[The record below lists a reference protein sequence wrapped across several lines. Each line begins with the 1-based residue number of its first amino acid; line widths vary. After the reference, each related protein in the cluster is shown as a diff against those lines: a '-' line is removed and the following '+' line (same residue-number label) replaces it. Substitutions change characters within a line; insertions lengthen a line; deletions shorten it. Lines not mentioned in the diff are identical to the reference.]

1 MLIQCCCGEGFYFYS
16 YDGGWGRRVRGD
28 RLLEST
34 LEEFGSCNVCSINH
48 QCAINMVMPGID
60 WPILQWQCQ
69 KIINSSISFLVL
81 ILSAGCRGCYS
92 SHKSSVNDFD
102 FDIHLM
108 YSNDQYHCSIKIW
121 PQHFR
126 FVNQG
131 KDCPLTGLY
140 CTCIY

>member
-1 MLIQCCCGEGFYFYS
+1 MGKEGLGR
-16 YDGGWGRRVRGD
+16 GG

-34 LEEFGSCNVCSINH
+34 LEELGSCNVCSINH

-92 SHKSSVNDFD
+92 SQKSSVNDFD

-108 YSNDQYHCSIKIW
+108 YSNDQYHCSIKI
-121 PQHFR
+121 
-126 FVNQG
+126 
-131 KDCPLTGLY
+131 
-140 CTCIY
+140 